1 MSRFNS
7 LAFRLFATAA
17 IWFLVFLPTAG
28 IVIIQMYR
36 KQAETSFDGRVVRT
50 LLSILNDTI
59 ETGGNE
65 PGQPKNVVEPLYMD
79 AESGWYWQ
87 IKPLDV
93 SPTRPGRILGS
104 ASLGSEN
111 LTILLDKTTARE
123 KHTVWGY
130 TVDPRGLKL
139 RQAETMLLVGE
150 GDEVQRYAIMVTG
163 KIAEVEVDV
172 RNFVRRLIAAFAA
185 AGAGLLVVTL
195 LQIRFILYPLRRVEK
210 GLNDIRTGK
219 SIRLAGIVPSE
230 ITSLQE
236 EMNALLKSNEDVIER
251 ARTQVGN
258 LAHGLK
264 TPIAVLVNE
273 ARDHNSPLS
282 AKVVEQTTL
291 MRDQVQHYLDRA
303 RMAAR
308 VGVIGRVTEIEPV
321 ATSIARALERIHRDK
336 DLLFDIICDP
346 SVKFQGEKQDLEEM
360 LGNLLDNASKWT
372 KTEVRLTATVEDV
385 KGTKLVAITVEDDG
399 PGLTDEQ
406 LAEPI
411 QRGRRLDETKP
422 GSGLGQSIV
431 ADLAHSYHGTF
442 TLARSPLGGLAATL
456 RLPSA

>member
-1 MSRFNS
+1 MSKFNS

-28 IVIIQMYR
+28 VVIIQMYR
-36 KQAETSFDGRVVRT
+36 KQAETSFDGRIVRT

-65 PGQPKNVVEPLYMD
+65 PGQPKNVVEPLYID

-93 SPTRPGRILGS
+93 SPSRPGRLIGS
-104 ASLGSEN
+104 NSLGNEN
-111 LTILLDKTTARE
+111 LPVLLDKTTARE
-123 KHTVWGY
+123 RQTVWGY
-130 TVDPRGLKL
+130 TLDARGLKL
-139 RQAETMLLVGE
+139 RQAETMLLIGE
-150 GDEVQRYAIMVTG
+150 GDEVQRYAITVTG
-163 KIAEVEVDV
+163 KVAEVEVDV
-172 RNFVRRLIAAFAA
+172 RNFERRLIAAFAA

-210 GLNDIRTGK
+210 GLNAIRTGK
-219 SIRLAGIVPSE
+219 ATRLAGIVPSE

-273 ARDHNSPLS
+273 ARDDSSPLAS
-282 AKVVEQTTL
+282 KVVEQTTL

-321 ATSIARALERIHRDK
+321 ANAIARALERIHRDK
-336 DLLFDIICDP
+336 DLLFDITCDAD
-346 SVKFQGEKQDLEEM
+346 VKFQGEKQDLEEM
-360 LGNLLDNASKWT
+360 LGNLLDNAAKWT
-372 KTEVRLTATVEDV
+372 ASEVRLTAHLQDYPRSRIVV
-385 KGTKLVAITVEDDG
+385 IKVEDDG

-406 LAEPI
+406 LKAPVE
-411 QRGRRLDETKP
+411 RGRRLDETKP
-422 GSGLGQSIV
+422 GSGLGHSIV
-431 ADLAHSYHGTF
+431 ADLVHSYHGTF
-442 TLARSPLGGLAATL
+442 TLARSELGGLAVTL
-456 RLPSA
+456 HLPAA

>member
-1 MSRFNS
+1 MGKLNS
-7 LAFRLFATAA
+7 LSFRLFATAA

-28 IVIIQMYR
+28 AVIIQMYR
-36 KQAETSFDGRVVRT
+36 KQAETAFDGRIVRT
-50 LLSILNDTI
+50 LLSIVNDTI

-65 PGQPKNVVEPLYMD
+65 PGQPKNVVEPLYGD

-93 SPTRPGRILGS
+93 SPTRPGRIIS
-104 ASLGSEN
+104 STSLGNES
-111 LTILLDKTTARE
+111 LTVLLDKTTARE
-123 KHTVWGY
+123 KMNNWGY
-130 TVDPRGLKL
+130 TVDPRGLQL
-139 RQAETMLLVGE
+139 RQAETMLLIGE
-150 GDEVQRYAIMVTG
+150 GDEVQRYAISVTG
-163 KIAEVEVDV
+163 KVAEVEVDV

-219 SIRLAGIVPSE
+219 STRLAGTVPSE
-230 ITSLQE
+230 ISSLQE

-273 ARDHNSPLS
+273 ARDDSTPLA
-282 AKVVEQTTL
+282 AKVVEQTTV

-321 ATSIARALERIHRDK
+321 ASAIARALERIHRDK
-336 DLLFDIICDP
+336 DLLFDITCDADT
-346 SVKFQGEKQDLEEM
+346 KFQGEKQDLEEM
-360 LGNLLDNASKWT
+360 LGNLLDNAAKWT
-372 KTEVRLTATVEDV
+372 KTEVRLTGSVEHID
-385 KGTKLVAITVEDDG
+385 GTKTVIITVEDDG

-406 LAEPI
+406 LAAPI

-431 ADLAHSYHGTF
+431 ADLAHSYRGTF
-442 TLARSPLGGLAATL
+442 TLARSTLGGLAATL
-456 RLPSA
+456 RLPAA

>member
-1 MSRFNS
+1 MSKFNS

-28 IVIIQMYR
+28 AVIIQMYR
-36 KQAETSFDGRVVRT
+36 KQAETAFDGRIVRT
-50 LLSILNDTI
+50 LLSIVSDTI

-65 PGQPKNVVEPLYMD
+65 PGQPKNVVEPLYID

-93 SPTRPGRILGS
+93 SPTRPGRLLGS
-104 ASLGSEN
+104 ASLGNES
-111 LTILLDKTTARE
+111 LTVLLDKTTARE
-123 KHTVWGY
+123 KQNVWGY
-130 TVDPRGLKL
+130 TIDPRGLKL

-150 GDEVQRYAIMVTG
+150 GDEVQRYAITVTG
-163 KIAEVEVDV
+163 KVAEVEVDV

-195 LQIRFILYPLRRVEK
+195 LQIRFILYPLKRVEK

-219 SIRLAGIVPSE
+219 ATRLAGIVPSE

-236 EMNALLKSNEDVIER
+236 EMNALLKSNEDVIDR

-264 TPIAVLVNE
+264 TPLAVLVNE
-273 ARDHNSPLS
+273 ARDDGSPLA

-321 ATSIARALERIHRDK
+321 ANAIARALERIHRDK
-336 DLLFDIICDP
+336 DLLFNITCEP
-346 SVKFQGEKQDLEEM
+346 GAKFQGEKQDLEEM

-372 KTEVRLTATVEDV
+372 KSEVRLTTHADEIGGV
-385 KGTKLVAITVEDDG
+385 KMVAITVEDNG
-399 PGLTDEQ
+399 PGLTDDQ
-406 LAEPI
+406 LAAPVE
-411 QRGRRLDETKP
+411 RGRRLDETKP
-422 GSGLGQSIV
+422 GSGLGHSIV
-431 ADLAHSYHGTF
+431 ADLAHSYRGTF
-442 TLARSPLGGLAATL
+442 SLARSDLGGLAATL

>member
-1 MSRFNS
+1 MRKLNS

-36 KQAETSFDGRVVRT
+36 TQAETAFDGRIART
-50 LLSILNDTI
+50 LLSIVNDTI

-65 PGQPKNVVEPLYMD
+65 PGQPKNVVEPLYTD

-93 SPTRPGRILGS
+93 SPTRPGRILLS
-104 ASLGSEN
+104 NSLGNES
-111 LTILLDKTTARE
+111 LPILLDKTTARE
-123 KHTVWGY
+123 KQTKWGY
-130 TVDPRGLKL
+130 AVDPRGEKL
-139 RQAETMLLVGE
+139 RQAETMLLIGE
-150 GDEVQRYAIMVTG
+150 GDEVQRYAISVTG
-163 KIAEVEVDV
+163 KVAEVDVDV
-172 RNFVRRLIAAFAA
+172 RNFVRRLVAAFAA

-195 LQIRFILYPLRRVEK
+195 IQIRFILYPLRRVEK

-219 SIRLAGIVPSE
+219 STRLAGVVPTE

-273 ARDHNSPLS
+273 ARDESSPLA

-308 VGVIGRVTEIEPV
+308 VGVIGRVTDIEPV

-336 DLLFDIICDP
+336 DLLFDITCEP
-346 SVKFQGEKQDLEEM
+346 SAKFQGEKQDLEEM
-360 LGNLLDNASKWT
+360 LGNLLDNAAKWT
-372 KTEVRLTATVEDV
+372 ATEVRLTAKVDQSSKT
-385 KGTKLVAITVEDDG
+385 VAITVEDDG
-399 PGLTDEQ
+399 PGLTAEQ
-406 LAEPI
+406 LSSPI

-422 GSGLGQSIV
+422 GSGLGHSIV
-431 ADLAHSYHGTF
+431 ADLAHSYRGRL
-442 TLARSPLGGLAATL
+442 TLDKSPLGGLAATL
-456 RLPSA
+456 TLPSA